1 MHGVVTGST
10 TIAGDTI
17 KIHHNTFM
25 ATGPLSSFPV
35 AIRGVPRD
43 GAYIDHNWF
52 YYTQAPPVWQTG
64 GQGRVFVTENLIGQ
78 NGIFSESGPISY
90 Y

>member
-1 MHGVVTGST
+1 MHGTTSGSDI
-10 TIAGDTI
+10 IAGDTI
-17 KIHHNTFM
+17 RIHHNTFM
-25 ATGPLSSFPV
+25 ATGPLNAFPV

-64 GQGRVFVTENLIGQ
+64 GQGKVSVTENLIGK
-78 NGIFSESGPISY
+78 NRTFSASGPIEY